1 MNKVIT
7 ISREFGSGG
16 RTIGRKVALKL
27 GIKCYDQELIEEI
40 AKQSGFAEEYI
51 KERGEYMASSGIGA
65 FFGGRD
71 YNGHSIQDEFE
82 VKTPMQ
88 GESADLMTAS
98 CPSDIMGGNQIY
110 YGGNSHEQVCFAG

>member
-1 MNKVIT
+1 MNKIIT

-27 GIKCYDQELIEEI
+27 GIKCYDQELIKEI
-40 AKQSGFAEEYI
+40 AQKSGFAEEYV

-71 YNGHSIQDEFE
+71 YNGHSIQDELWGIQR
-82 VKTPMQ
+82 Q
-88 GESADLMTAS
+88 GLRN
-98 CPSDIMGGNQIY
+98 G
-110 YGGNSHEQVCFAG
+110 H